1 MDPWSINP
9 PWQNFSSLYREANSA
24 SDAKTEVERRHHL
37 TAALY
42 FGVAALEAFLNR
54 KMRERQT
61 SKPEKEVMKLLR
73 YTNLLDKVEKWP
85 AELIAKPMLL
95 NDSTKELIKDFNDV
109 RGNLTHS
116 KTSGHDIYG
125 KLQTV
130 DPTTVVD
137 TIAEYIVRFHEA
149 AEDRFPYWVFGWNYL
164 NPGIGGYDILPLN
177 DQQFCFSLRALGLST
192 GGFGLEETW
201 KNTSLGTYEGYIRIR
216 NFLLS
221 QTNCEPKFE
230 RFPLQPKLCRRWWKP
245 EHHVTC
251 GAVIHHFS

>member
-1 MDPWSINP
+1 MNPWSINP
-9 PWQNFSSLYREANSA
+9 PWQNFSSLYREAVSA
-24 SDAKTEVERRHHL
+24 SDARTEVERRHHL

-54 KMRERQT
+54 KMRERQRT

-73 YTNLLDKVEKWP
+73 YTTLLDKVKKWP
-85 AELIAKPMLL
+85 AELIGKPILL
-95 NDSTKELIKDFNDV
+95 NDLTKELIEDFNDI

-125 KLQTV
+125 RLQTV
-130 DPTTVVD
+130 DPTTVID

-149 AEDRFPYWVFGWNYL
+149 AENRFPYWVFGWNYL
-164 NPGIGGYDILPLN
+164 NPGIGGYEILPLN
-177 DQQFCFSLRALGLST
+177 EQQFCFSLRTLGMST

-201 KNTSLGTYEGYIRIR
+201 KNKNLTTYEGYVRIR
-216 NFLLS
+216 DFLLL
-221 QTNCEPKFE
+221 QTDCEPKFE

-251 GAVIHHFS
+251 GAVIIR